1 MTSPSRYVPPK
12 REMREADIAKAV
24 MQHWRAAGMPGTLVA
39 SIPNMGSMGQYGL
52 TAGLPDFIVMGPAL
66 PVGFIELKTERG
78 RISEAQLRFKD
89 ICEQLH
95 IPHAITRGRDE
106 PIALLEQWGIVR
118 AAA

>member
-1 MTSPSRYVPPK
+1 MTHHNTGEGRA
-12 REMREADIAKAV
+12 RESDIAKAV
-24 MQHWRAAGMPGTLVA
+24 MQHWRALALPGTLVA
-39 SIPNMGSMGQYGL
+39 SIPNQFAAGQYGL
-52 TAGLPDFIVMGPAL
+52 TKGLPDFLIMGPDL

-89 ICEQLH
+89 ICEHLS

-118 AAA
+118 ASK